1 MTGPSSL
8 PLHHSTET
16 PTSTPAPGIEAVSG
30 DLITFGIIIIVAG
43 ALFFTSVI
51 WLHTVTGGRMP

>member
-1 MTGPSSL
+1 MTGLPSL
-8 PLHHSTET
+8 PVHSTPTET
-16 PTSTPAPGIEAVSG
+16 PTAAPGIEAVSG
-30 DLITFGIIIIVAG
+30 DLIAIGVGIIVVG